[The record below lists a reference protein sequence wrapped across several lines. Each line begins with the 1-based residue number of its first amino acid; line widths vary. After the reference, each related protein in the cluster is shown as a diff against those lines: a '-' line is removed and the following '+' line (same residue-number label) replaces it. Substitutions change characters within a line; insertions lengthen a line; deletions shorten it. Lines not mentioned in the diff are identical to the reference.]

1 MNRIATLVLLGAV
14 LVGCATLAP
23 GIESETKYYSV
34 PRETM
39 VEASKVTYADVGA
52 KIRRLEDEEG
62 IIWISAESATHWYR
76 VGLHG
81 TSGPVL
87 TILFINEFESGAGAQ
102 KLVYDEFWA
111 ALEAR
116 F

>member
-1 MNRIATLVLLGAV
+1 MNRLVPLVLFGAV

-23 GIESETKYYSV
+23 GIQSETKYFSI

-39 VEASKVTYADVGA
+39 VEASKVAYTDVGA
-52 KIRRLEDEEG
+52 KIRRLEEEDG
-62 IIWISAESATHWYR
+62 IIWISSESATHWYR

-81 TSGPVL
+81 TSRPVL
-87 TILFINEFESGAGAQ
+87 TILFIIEVESGADAQ
-102 KLVYDEFWA
+102 KFVYDEFWA

-116 F
+116 L